1 MWTLPLFFLS
11 GQAPSLLETFF
22 CIIIGLPAVTFAVTA
37 VTAVNEKFFILII
50 IIIKYALFKNKK
62 DTIPYLYTLN

>member
-11 GQAPSLLETFF
+11 GQAPSLLKTFF
-22 CIIIGLPAVTFAVTA
+22 CIIIGLTAVTFAVTA

-50 IIIKYALFKNKK
+50 IIKYALFKNKK
-62 DTIPYLYTLN
+62 DTIPYVYTLS

>member
-1 MWTLPLFFLS
+1 MTL
-11 GQAPSLLETFF
+11 
-22 CIIIGLPAVTFAVTA
+22 GLTAVTFAVTA

-50 IIIKYALFKNKK
+50 IIKYALFKNKK